1 MTTKEKAIKELQ
13 KISSKGLNII
23 TRKDFDLK
31 KKEKEISEMEMKI
44 EDFES
49 KGFAVEVDKAMLDS
63 LYNELEN
70 IDYDKEHIYQEH
82 IIMDEIAIAVGKYN
96 GSAIYT
102 FGEAKSNNDK
112 LKSNTKSLMSEI
124 KSLNQEIEKSED
136 EEHKDSLRIKIIKN
150 EGIISKIEKL
160 ISKFNLEFKDF
171 IDLDIVLDSEIKELK
186 NKVKSL
192 TTKIESENKS
202 LNDLYLDLV
211 DDTKRKEKEGELAQN
226 KIEELKL
233 SISNLQEE
241 LPEYEIKLIELSS
254 EQNWLHKQINLPE
267 KDFKGLDSKL
277 KIWEEK
283 KNDIVNILTEME
295 KTLNVEPKNM
305 VITEG
310 ENPLQNILERVRFLS
325 EAMLDYEIN
334 DIEEQQFVGEE
345 ITYNKDNKKFSVNP
359 FVVSMLALGGYLAFK
374 K

>member
-82 IIMDEIAIAVGKYN
+82 IIMDEIAIAIGKYN

-171 IDLDIVLDSEIKELK
+171 IDLDIVLDSEIKELQ

>member
-82 IIMDEIAIAVGKYN
+82 IIMDEVAIAIGKYN

-171 IDLDIVLDSEIKELK
+171 IDLDIVLDSEIKELQ

>member
-1 MTTKEKAIKELQ
+1 MTTKEKAIKEL
-13 KISSKGLNII
+13 KKLSSKGLNII
-23 TRKDFDLK
+23 TRKDFDIK

-49 KGFAVEVDKAMLDS
+49 KGFSVEVDKAMLDS
-63 LYNELEN
+63 LYNELDS

-82 IIMDEIAIAVGKYN
+82 IIMDELAINIGKYN

-112 LKSNTKSLMSEI
+112 LKSNLISLKSEI
-124 KSLNQEIEKSED
+124 KSLNKQVEKDED
-136 EEHKDSLRIKIIKN
+136 EDSKDSLRIKIIKN
-150 EGIISKIEKL
+150 EGTISQIEKL
-160 ISKFNLEFKDF
+160 VSKFDLEFKDF
-171 IDLDIVLDSEIKELK
+171 IDLDVVLDSEITEFK

-211 DDTKRKEKEGELAQN
+211 DDKKRKEKEGDLAQTR
-226 KIEELKL
+226 IEELKL
-233 SISNLQEE
+233 SISNLEEE
-241 LPEYEIKLIELSS
+241 LPQYEIKLSELSS

-267 KDFKGLDSKL
+267 KDFKGLEAKL

-283 KNDIVNILTEME
+283 KNDTIKIISEME
-295 KTLNVEPKNM
+295 KNLNVIPENL

-310 ENPLQNILERVRFLS
+310 ENPLKNILERVRVLS
-325 EAMLDYEIN
+325 EAMTDFEVK
-334 DIEEQQFVGEE
+334 DIKEEGFVSED
-345 ITYNKDNKKFSVNP
+345 YNKNNKKFSINP

>member
-23 TRKDFDLK
+23 TRKDFDIK

-49 KGFAVEVDKAMLDS
+49 KGFAVEVDKVMLDS
-63 LYNELEN
+63 LYNELDN

-82 IIMDEIAIAVGKYN
+82 IIMDEVAIAIGKYN

-102 FGEAKSNNDK
+102 FGEAKSNNNK

-124 KSLNQEIEKSED
+124 KSLNEEIEKSDD
-136 EEHKDSLRIKIIKN
+136 EENKDSLRIKIIKN
-150 EGIISKIEKL
+150 EDTISKIEKL
-160 ISKFNLEFKDF
+160 INKFTLQFKEF
-171 IDLDIVLDSEIKELK
+171 IELDVVLDSEIKELT
-186 NKVKSL
+186 NKIKSL
-192 TTKIESENKS
+192 TAKIESENKS

-211 DDTKRKEKEGELAQN
+211 DDKKRKEKEGDLAQN
-226 KIEELKL
+226 RIEELKL
-233 SISNLQEE
+233 LISSLEQE
-241 LPEYEIKLIELSS
+241 LPEHEIKLSELSS

-267 KDFKGLDSKL
+267 KDFKGLEAKL

-283 KNDIVNILTEME
+283 KNDTIKIISEME
-295 KTLNVEPKNM
+295 KNLNVIPKNI

-310 ENPLQNILERVRFLS
+310 ENPLKNILERVRVLS
-325 EAMLDYEIN
+325 ESMTDFEAK
-334 DIEEQQFVGEE
+334 DIREEGFVSEE
-345 ITYNKDNKKFSVNP
+345 FNKNNKKFSINP
-359 FVVSMLALGGYLAFK
+359 FVLSMLALGGYLAFK